1 MPVIRSRSSKS
12 TVPSLSFL
20 HWFSPH
26 LAVPAGASWNSEM
39 VLCVRFQNRVGR
51 SAENAPVTVTKMSAA
66 AINRAFCIAFLPGFT
81 RRLAARA
88 RERKSP
94 GWRAAS
100 GWPRL
105 GKFMRINA
113 SAGSPWEH
121 NKRYRHDRGRRVNN
135 FIVLTPAPQSGA
147 WLTDNEV
154 LGMATRVLNTEY
166 PADHV
171 PLLRWLIFTGV
182 SVFAFV
188 MAWHFGLVRMM
199 VNGDKTYISIIISVL
214 YVLSSLHC
222 LLRTAAV
229 SSELD
234 RAHRVL
240 ALVSKGVQQL
250 KVEGADVVTPEGT
263 RLPRGEV
270 TAHIRNLILK
280 ASLQGEERLDQTLL
294 LRGLADALRGP
305 NQLGSYAGDTLMKL
319 GLLGTIIGFIMMLAP
334 IAGLDAADHA
344 SVRNSMGLMSDGMA
358 VAMYTTLTGLIGS
371 ILVQTQYYMLDKAT
385 QRLFGLA
392 TNLTEVFVVSVL
404 EQEPAASRHSSYA
417 LRATE

>member
-1 MPVIRSRSSKS
+1 
-12 TVPSLSFL
+12 
-20 HWFSPH
+20 
-26 LAVPAGASWNSEM
+26 
-39 VLCVRFQNRVGR
+39 
-51 SAENAPVTVTKMSAA
+51 
-66 AINRAFCIAFLPGFT
+66 
-81 RRLAARA
+81 
-88 RERKSP
+88 
-94 GWRAAS
+94 
-100 GWPRL
+100 
-105 GKFMRINA
+105 
-113 SAGSPWEH
+113 
-121 NKRYRHDRGRRVNN
+121 
-135 FIVLTPAPQSGA
+135 
-147 WLTDNEV
+147 
-154 LGMATRVLNTEY
+154 MATRVWNTDF
-166 PADHV
+166 PADHL

-182 SVFAFV
+182 CAFAFV

-199 VNGDKTYISIIISVL
+199 VSSDKTYISIIIGVL

-222 LLRTAAV
+222 LVRTTAI
-229 SSELD
+229 SRELD

-240 ALVSKGVQQL
+240 AVVSKGVPQL
-250 KVEGADVVTPEGT
+250 KVEGADVMTAEGT
-263 RLPRGEV
+263 KLPRGEV
-270 TAHIRNLILK
+270 TGHIRNLILK
-280 ASLQGEERLDQTLL
+280 SGLQGDERLDQTLL

-404 EQEPAASRHSSYA
+404 ERGPHGQ
-417 LRATE
+417 LR